1 MKITIHEEDELQVAA
16 RQLISE
22 FSADRV
28 FCFYGEMGAGKTT
41 FIKKICE
48 LLGATDVTSS
58 PTFAIVNEYV
68 RINGETIYHFDF
80 YRIEKLD
87 DAYQIGVEDYL
98 YSGNYCFLEWS
109 ENVAPLIE
117 DDFVK
122 VKIDIG
128 ENYSRIIQAGKYL

>member
-98 YSGNYCFLEWS
+98 YSGNYCFLEWP

-122 VKIDIG
+122 VKIEIG

>member
-1 MKITIHEEDELQVAA
+1 MKITIHQENELQVAA

-58 PTFAIVNEYV
+58 PTFSIVNEYV
-68 RINGETIYHFDF
+68 RINGEAIYHFDF

-98 YSGNYCFLEWS
+98 YSGNYCFLEWP

-122 VKIDIG
+122 VKIEIG

>member
-1 MKITIHEEDELQVAA
+1 MKITIHQENELQVAA

-58 PTFAIVNEYV
+58 PTFSIVNEYV
-68 RINGETIYHFDF
+68 RINGEAIYHFDF

>member
-1 MKITIHEEDELQVAA
+1 MKITIHQENELQVAA

>member
-1 MKITIHEEDELQVAA
+1 MKITIHQENELQVAA

-98 YSGNYCFLEWS
+98 YSGNYCFLEWP

>member
-1 MKITIHEEDELQVAA
+1 MKITIHQENELQVAA

-58 PTFAIVNEYV
+58 PTFSIVNEYV
-68 RINGETIYHFDF
+68 RINGEAIYHFDF

-98 YSGNYCFLEWS
+98 YSGNYRFLEWP

-122 VKIDIG
+122 VKIEIG

>member
-58 PTFAIVNEYV
+58 PTFSIVNEYV
-68 RINGETIYHFDF
+68 RINGEAIYHFDF

-98 YSGNYCFLEWS
+98 YSGNYCFLEWP

-122 VKIDIG
+122 VKIEIG